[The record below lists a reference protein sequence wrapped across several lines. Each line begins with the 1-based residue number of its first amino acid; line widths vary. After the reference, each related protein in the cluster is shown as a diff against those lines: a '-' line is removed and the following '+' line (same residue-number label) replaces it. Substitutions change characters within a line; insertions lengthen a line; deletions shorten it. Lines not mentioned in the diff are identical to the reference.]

1 MILKMIKISIV
12 NIIFIMM
19 VILFFY
25 NDDSVEILMV
35 MLSIILHDVWD
46 DSNNIDDNY
55 GFDVTSNIIH
65 RTSQS

>member
-1 MILKMIKISIV
+1 
-12 NIIFIMM
+12 MM